1 MACRIFVFIIGSF
14 EQPCY
19 KDMLYM
25 RRQQLENY
33 GIPHLFVL
41 DGDKPSDYVDGP
53 RDFWVEKNP
62 AFPAKAMN
70 PHMIVKFLKG
80 LRTIDV
86 SQYDYIVRVNASTY
100 IQFSEL
106 FSLLG
111 SWPKQ
116 GAAGGYLLTQG
127 ILALRL
133 DRFQFISGMCM
144 VFSSDVAAHLQG
156 LPLNLDVYAKSYDDV
171 VVSYMIREVVTS
183 WIHVPFVFYTGDRLR
198 LPRALEGPFHRVRHT
213 DRNNDVLV
221 WRELLRL
228 GTVQCLLPWPAEQS

>member
-1 MACRIFVFIIGSF
+1 
-14 EQPCY
+14 
-19 KDMLYM
+19 MLYM
-25 RRQQLENY
+25 RRQQLERY

-53 RDFWVEKNP
+53 HDIWIEKNP
-62 AFPAKAMN
+62 AFPPKAMN

-80 LRTIDV
+80 LQMIDV

-100 IQFSEL
+100 IQFSAL
-106 FSLLG
+106 FSLLAT
-111 SWPKQ
+111 WPKQ

-156 LPLNLDVYAKSYDDV
+156 LPLDLDVYAKSYDDV
-171 VVSYMIREVVTS
+171 VLSYIITDKVTS

-198 LPRALEGPFHRVRHT
+198 LPRTVEGPFHRVRHT
-213 DRNNDVLV
+213 DRNNDVIV

-228 GTVQCLLPWPAEQS
+228 DKGI

>member
-25 RRQQLENY
+25 RRQQLEKQ

-41 DGDKPSDYVDGP
+41 DGDKPSDYVDGKH
-53 RDFWVEKNP
+53 DLWIEKNP

-106 FSLLG
+106 FSLLR

-156 LPLNLDVYAKSYDDV
+156 GPLDLDVYAKSYDDV
-171 VVSYMIREVVTS
+171 VISYMIKDKVTS

-198 LPRALEGPFHRVRHT
+198 LPRAVEGPFHRVRHT
-213 DRNNDVLV
+213 DRNNDTLV

-228 GTVQCLLPWPAEQS
+228 DKGI

>member
-1 MACRIFVFIIGSF
+1 
-14 EQPCY
+14 
-19 KDMLYM
+19 M
-25 RRQQLENY
+25 RRQQLEKL
-33 GIPHLFVL
+33 GIPHMFVL
-41 DGDKPSDYVDGP
+41 DGDRPSDYVDGS

-80 LRTIDV
+80 LRAVDV

-100 IQFSEL
+100 IQFSAL
-106 FSLLG
+106 FSLLAG
-111 SWPKQ
+111 WPRQ

-127 ILALRL
+127 ISALRL

-171 VVSYMIREVVTS
+171 VLSYMIREVVTS
-183 WIHVPFVFYTGDRLR
+183 WIHVSFTFYTGDRLR

-213 DRNNDVLV
+213 DRNNDILV

-228 GTVQCLLPWPAEQS
+228 GTVQCLLP